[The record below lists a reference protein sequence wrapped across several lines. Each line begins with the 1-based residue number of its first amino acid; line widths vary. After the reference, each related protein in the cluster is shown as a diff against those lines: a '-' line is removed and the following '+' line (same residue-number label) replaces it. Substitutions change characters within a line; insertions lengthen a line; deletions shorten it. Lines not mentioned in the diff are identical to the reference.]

1 MNPSI
6 PQIVNKISNIN
17 ARFKKQFDTNPKLVS
32 ITKQNKYFQNI
43 IDLNNKN
50 NSSSTSDSYYIIQRI
65 LSQRSA
71 EEKGVYSPNIIL
83 ENSENKTYR
92 KQKFTTD
99 IKEHEK
105 LKINNSLLKE
115 KLELFYKDKLN
126 VSIISKKVS

>member
-6 PQIVNKISNIN
+6 PQIQMNKISNIN

-65 LSQRSA
+65 LIQRSA
-71 EEKGVYSPNIIL
+71 
-83 ENSENKTYR
+83 
-92 KQKFTTD
+92 
-99 IKEHEK
+99 
-105 LKINNSLLKE
+105 
-115 KLELFYKDKLN
+115 
-126 VSIISKKVS
+126 